1 MTPRPESSGSRPKG
15 TAGEK
20 IPEQPTAAQQ
30 KSAAKKTA
38 VPKQAAAK
46 KAAPAKATA
55 RKATAGK
62 TTVGKTAAKKAA
74 TKKTAAKKTAVEQ
87 PTPEAATAGTATVK
101 KASAKKT
108 AVEQPTPEAATA
120 GTATVKK
127 ASAKKTAV
135 EQPTPE
141 TATVKKAAAK
151 KAAVKKSAAKKA
163 TRVKAT
169 AGRTTAVKAAA
180 AKSTAAESVA
190 DEAAAAKSP
199 AAKTLGKK
207 TAAKKTAAK
216 KAPAKKA
223 PAKKPTTAKTT
234 VGEATGAGAT
244 GAGATAAGAH
254 AAEAPG
260 AGAPAAGAHAAEAP
274 GAGAPAKKAAA
285 KKTTPARTTVAK
297 AAAKRTGAGAAPA
310 GKPVAKKSA
319 AKKSAAKKA
328 PARKAPATQAPS
340 GQAPPEKAPPEKAP
354 TGQATAE
361 KAPTGQASP
370 DKAPTGHA
378 PAGKAA
384 SVQVAPPEVEVAVSP
399 AVDAVDR
406 ERLLGGTHHAP
417 HSVLGAHPVPGGV
430 AFRALRPYA
439 LSVTVVSGEL
449 RAELHDDG
457 DGFFSGLL
465 PLREVPAYRLVVEYE
480 GTVLETEDAYRFLPT
495 LGDLDLHLIGEGRH
509 EELWTALGAHP
520 TVHQGVTGT
529 RFAVW
534 APNAQGVRVT
544 GTFNFW
550 DGTGHIMRSLG
561 SSGVWELFLPDV
573 GEGELYKFEIT
584 RPDGS
589 KTLRADPL
597 ARRTEVPPATSS
609 VITSSEYEWGDAQWL
624 ARRAEV
630 PAHEAPFSVYE
641 VHLPSWRPG
650 LTYRQLAEQ
659 LPGYVK
665 NLGFTHVELMPV
677 AEHPFG
683 GSWGYQVTGFYAPT
697 ARLGTPDDFR
707 YLVDSLHRA
716 GIGVLMDWVPAHFP
730 RDDWALAEFDGRP
743 LYEHEDPLRAA
754 HPDWGTLEFD
764 FGRNEVRNFLVANAV
779 YWCEEFHIDGL
790 RVDAVA
796 SMLYLDYSREP
807 GQWTPNEH
815 GGRENL
821 DAVAFLQ
828 EMNATVYRRVPGVV
842 TIAEES
848 TAWDGVTRATH
859 HKGPSGFGGLGFGL
873 KWNMGWMHDSLQY
886 MSHEPV
892 YRKYHHGEMTFSMVY
907 AYSENYVLPISHDEV
922 VHGKRSLV
930 SKMPGDWWQ
939 QRAGVRSYL
948 GFMWAHPGK
957 QLLFMGQEF
966 AQGAEWSEAHGP
978 DWWLLDPGYGAE
990 PDHRGVRD
998 LVRDLNTVYR
1008 ATPALWRLD
1017 TDPAGFEWIVGDAA
1031 DDNVLAF
1038 LRLDPEGV
1046 PVLAVSNFAPV
1057 TRQDYRLGVPDDVP
1071 AWHEAL
1077 NTDAA
1082 RYGGSDVTNPHP
1094 VKPEPQSWHGRPA
1107 SIRLTLPPLATVW
1120 LRPA

>member
-55 RKATAGK
+55 KKAAAAK
-62 TTVGKTAAKKAA
+62 TTVGKTVAKKAA
-74 TKKTAAKKTAVEQ
+74 TKKAAAKKTAVEQ
-87 PTPEAATAGTATVK
+87 PAAGTAAATA
-101 KASAKKT
+101 KKT
-108 AVEQPTPEAATA
+108 
-120 GTATVKK
+120 
-127 ASAKKTAV
+127 
-135 EQPTPE
+135 
-141 TATVKKAAAK
+141 
-151 KAAVKKSAAKKA
+151 AVKKSAAKKA
-163 TRVKAT
+163 TTVKAT
-169 AGRTTAVKAAA
+169 AAKTTAVKAAA
-180 AKSTAAESVA
+180 SKATAADTA
-190 DEAAAAKSP
+190 AGKAAAAKSP
-199 AAKTLGKK
+199 AAKT
-207 TAAKKTAAK
+207 TAKRTAAK
-216 KAPAKKA
+216 KAPANKA
-223 PAKKPTTAKTT
+223 PAKKATAAKTT
-234 VGEATGAGAT
+234 AVEATGA
-244 GAGATAAGAH
+244 AA
-254 AAEAPG
+254 PT
-260 AGAPAAGAHAAEAP
+260 
-274 GAGAPAKKAAA
+274 AGAPAKKASAKKSTPAETTVAEAAA
-285 KKTTPARTTVAK
+285 KKTTPAKSTVAK
-297 AAAKRTGAGAAPA
+297 AAAQKTGAGAAPA
-310 GKPVAKKSA
+310 GKPVAKKSV
-319 AKKSAAKKA
+319 AKKAPARKA
-328 PARKAPATQAPS
+328 PARKAPATQAP
-340 GQAPPEKAPPEKAP
+340 
-354 TGQATAE
+354 TGQASPE
-361 KAPTGQASP
+361 KVPTGQAS
-370 DKAPTGHA
+370 TGQA
-378 PAGKAA
+378 PAGHA
-384 SVQVAPPEVEVAVSP
+384 SAQVVPPEMEVAVSP

-406 ERLLGGTHHAP
+406 ERLLAGTHHAP
-417 HSVLGAHPVPGGV
+417 HSVLGAHPVPGGI
-430 AFRALRPYA
+430 AFRAFRPYA

-457 DGFFSGLL
+457 EGFFSGLL
-465 PLREVPAYRLVVEYE
+465 PLREVPAYRLIVEYE

-520 TVHQGVTGT
+520 MTHEGVTGT

-534 APNAQGVRVT
+534 APNALGVRVT

-584 RPDGS
+584 RADGS

-609 VITSSEYEWGDAQWL
+609 VITSSEYEWGDAEWL
-624 ARRAEV
+624 ARRAEA

-641 VHLPSWRPG
+641 IHLPSWRPG

-892 YRKYHHGEMTFSMVY
+892 HRKYHHGEMTFSMVY

-1057 TRQDYRLGVPDDVP
+1057 TRQEYRLGVPDDVP

-1082 RYGGSDVTNPHP
+1082 RYGGSDVTNPDP

>member
-1 MTPRPESSGSRPKG
+1 MTPRPESSGPRPQG

-20 IPEQPTAAQQ
+20 IPEQPTAAQK

-46 KAAPAKATA
+46 KGTAAAKKAAARKTAAPAKTTTKKAVAKKAVAKKAAAETPVEGTAAKKATA
-55 RKATAGK
+55 RKAT
-62 TTVGKTAAKKAA
+62 TTKAA
-74 TKKTAAKKTAVEQ
+74 T
-87 PTPEAATAGTATVK
+87 
-101 KASAKKT
+101 
-108 AVEQPTPEAATA
+108 
-120 GTATVKK
+120 
-127 ASAKKTAV
+127 
-135 EQPTPE
+135 
-141 TATVKKAAAK
+141 
-151 KAAVKKSAAKKA
+151 
-163 TRVKAT
+163 
-169 AGRTTAVKAAA
+169 GRTSATKAAA
-180 AKSTAAESVA
+180 AKATTTKAAASKATTTKAAASKASTTKAAAKASA
-190 DEAAAAKSP
+190 TKAAAAK
-199 AAKTLGKK
+199 T
-207 TAAKKTAAK
+207 TAAKAAASKATTTKAAASKATTTKAAAGKATTTKAAATKAAGKASAAKAVAEKSSVVSGGKKAGAKKGVAK
-216 KAPAKKA
+216 KAPAGKA
-223 PAKKPTTAKTT
+223 T
-234 VGEATGAGAT
+234 VVE
-244 GAGATAAGAH
+244 
-254 AAEAPG
+254 
-260 AGAPAAGAHAAEAP
+260 GAP
-274 GAGAPAKKAAA
+274 
-285 KKTTPARTTVAK
+285 V
-297 AAAKRTGAGAAPA
+297 
-310 GKPVAKKSA
+310 
-319 AKKSAAKKA
+319 
-328 PARKAPATQAPS
+328 QAV
-340 GQAPPEKAPPEKAP
+340 PPEMEI
-354 TGQATAE
+354 
-361 KAPTGQASP
+361 
-370 DKAPTGHA
+370 
-378 PAGKAA
+378 
-384 SVQVAPPEVEVAVSP
+384 AVSP
-399 AVDAVDR
+399 AVDAGDR
-406 ERLLGGTHHAP
+406 ERLLSGTHHDP
-417 HSVLGAHPVPGGV
+417 HSVLGAHPVPGGI
-430 AFRALRPYA
+430 AFRAFRPYA
-439 LSVTVVSGEL
+439 LSVTVVAGEV
-449 RAELHDDG
+449 RAELHADG
-457 DGFFSGLL
+457 EGFFSGLL
-465 PLREVPAYRLVVEYE
+465 PLREVPEYRLLVQYE
-480 GTVLETEDAYRFLPT
+480 GTLLDTEDAYRFLPT

-520 TVHQGVTGT
+520 MTHQGVTGT

-534 APNAQGVRVT
+534 APNARGVRVA

-550 DGTGHIMRSLG
+550 DGTGHAMRSLG

-584 RPDGS
+584 RSDGS
-589 KTLRADPL
+589 KTMRADPM

-609 VITSSEYEWGDAQWL
+609 VITSSRYEWGDAEWL
-624 ARRAEV
+624 ARRAEA

-641 VHLPSWRPG
+641 IHLPSWRPG

-707 YLVDSLHRA
+707 YLVDKLHQA
-716 GIGVLMDWVPAHFP
+716 GIGVIMDWVPAHFP

-743 LYEHEDPLRAA
+743 LYEHADPLRAA

-842 TIAEES
+842 TVAEES

-892 YRKYHHGEMTFSMVY
+892 HRKYHHHEMTFSMVY

-922 VHGKRSLV
+922 VHGKGSLV

-948 GFMWAHPGK
+948 GYMWAHPGK

-990 PDHRGVRD
+990 ADHRGVRD

-1017 TDPAGFEWIVGDAA
+1017 TDPAGFEWIAGDAA

-1038 LRLDPEGV
+1038 LRLDPEGN
-1046 PVLAVSNFAPV
+1046 PLLAVSNFAPV
-1057 TRQDYRLGVPDDVP
+1057 VRPDYRLGVPEDVP
-1071 AWHEAL
+1071 AWHEAV

-1082 RYGGSDVTNPHP
+1082 RYGGSDVTNPDP
-1094 VKPEPQSWHGRPA
+1094 VKPEAQPWHGRPA